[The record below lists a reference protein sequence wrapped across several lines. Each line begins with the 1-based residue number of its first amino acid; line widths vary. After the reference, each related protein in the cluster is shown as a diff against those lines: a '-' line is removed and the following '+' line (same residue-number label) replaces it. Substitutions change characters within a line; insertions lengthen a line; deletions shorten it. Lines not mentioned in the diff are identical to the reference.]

1 MLFVVWKWRP
11 NLSKWKTL
19 GQVKLSNT
27 SWGRMDHLFIC
38 NKRLKPSHFPVGI
51 FFNCLLR
58 NNNCNEQL
66 LGANATVIRR
76 YMLQMNRS
84 RSAPS
89 FSVYLPLMY
98 RLLRSALKTLPESL
112 SNSDNDG
119 NKIVTWN
126 VNSIYG
132 VAKFIAVIRI
142 MQSLCQILANFSGV
156 K

>member
-27 SWGRMDHLFIC
+27 SWGCMDHLFIC
-38 NKRLKPSHFPVGI
+38 NKRLKLSHFPIGI

-66 LGANATVIRR
+66 LGANATVIHR
-76 YMLQMNRS
+76 YMLQMNRP

-89 FSVYLPLMY
+89 FSVYLLSMY
-98 RLLRSALKTLPESL
+98 RLRSALKTLPESL
-112 SNSDNDG
+112 SNSDSDG
-119 NKIVTWN
+119 NKIVTWT

-132 VAKFIAVIRI
+132 VTNFIAVIRI
-142 MQSLCQILANFSGV
+142 MQSLCQILANFSRV